1 MNIKLCT
8 ANEIDK
14 IMQIYDTARSF
25 MRENGNKNQWVN
37 GYPSKE
43 LIMEDIRLNR
53 FYGVYDG
60 DELIGVFMLLAG
72 EDPTY
77 KKIYEGNWLNNE
89 EYVVIHRI
97 ATILHGK
104 GVADACYE
112 FALSKC
118 NNLRIDTSSENS
130 IMQRSLAK
138 NGFRYCGIIYLEN
151 GDPRL
156 AYQKSKAR

>member
-104 GVADACYE
+104 GVADACNE

-130 IMQRSLAK
+130 VMQRSLAK